1 MQADSMVALHLVRT
15 FRLPLLS
22 IRTIIEYGHRNDPA
36 AEFRRQYLL
45 NMLAAAGSEFRLL
58 SRSYNGIH
66 GSVSHTEDIID
77 RVVLFVVGE
86 CQDCVVARVIGNIQS
101 NAVW

>member
-1 MQADSMVALHLVRT
+1 MQADSMVARHFART
-15 FRLPLLS
+15 FDLPQYIMRL
-22 IRTIIEYGHRNDPA
+22 TIEYVHWNDPA

-45 NMLAAAGSEFRLL
+45 NMLVADGSVFRLL

-77 RVVLFVVGE
+77 RVVLFVFGE
-86 CQDCVVARVIGNIQS
+86 CQDRVVSRVIGNIQF
-101 NAVW
+101 NVVW